1 MDCAREISMPHT
13 SQVRSRL
20 PAAAGATVALFALA
34 LAGAALPTRAADTP
48 SKPATDATVKV
59 KAFPPSIQVAAETA
73 AAEKSDAAAQANGGK
88 RGQAKQQA
96 IEQAIEQTISSNL
109 RIDTDDDFDR
119 FVQKMP
125 WVIGLIFLVVG
136 SIFLTPIILLVGII
150 WYKLRK
156 TRLQNEAMLALAE
169 KGVVSPAQAA
179 DALATGAPAASVAPQ
194 VYQQAVAMR
203 KRVVWSDLRK
213 GVILSAIGLGLSFYA
228 VTGSGEPSWIGL
240 ILLFV
245 GVGYVALWWLEGR
258 HLEQTGAT
266 RAGNGAGTSSSGG

>member
-1 MDCAREISMPHT
+1 MPYAT
-13 SQVRSRL
+13 QVRAR
-20 PAAAGATVALFALA
+20 PPVAVGATVALLALA
-34 LAGAALPTRAADTP
+34 LACAALPTRAADTP
-48 SKPATDATVKV
+48 SKPATDATVKI
-59 KAFPPSIQVAAETA
+59 KAVPPSIQVAAETA
-73 AAEKSDAAAQANGGK
+73 AEKGDAAAQTNGGK
-88 RGQAKQQA
+88 RGESKQQAAAQA

-109 RIDTDDDFDR
+109 RIDTDDEFDR

-136 SIFLTPIILLVGII
+136 SIFLTPVVLLVGII

-169 KGVVSPAQAA
+169 KGIVPPAQAA
-179 DALATGAPAASVAPQ
+179 EALATGAPVASVAPQ
-194 VYQQAVAMR
+194 VYQQAVALR

-213 GVILSAIGLGLSFYA
+213 GVILSAIGLGLSFYFITA
-228 VTGSGEPSWIGL
+228 SGEPSWIGL

-258 HLEQTGAT
+258 HLEQAGAT
-266 RAGNGAGTSSSGG
+266 RARNGAGTNSSGG